1 MAQSLTR
8 KLDVGSVFPHFPLQI
23 LDKPPGTATAALA
36 GSWSVLLLYR
46 GHW

>member
-1 MAQSLTR
+1 MAQQETR
-8 KLDVGSVFPHFPLQI
+8 KLDAGDPFPDFPIHL
-23 LDKPPGTATAALA
+23 LDAAPTKIKDALA

>member
-1 MAQSLTR
+1 MAQNDTR
-8 KLDVGSVFPHFPLQI
+8 KLDAGDPFPDFPVHLVDESSTTI
-23 LDKPPGTATAALA
+23 MSALG

>member
-8 KLDVGSVFPHFPLQI
+8 KLDAGDVFPDFPLQL
-23 LDKPPGTATAALA
+23 LDKPPTTVKAALA